1 MRNNYKILYSLAVL
15 FILLVI
21 VVVISNGKLSTNSVS
36 LGSINESQSN
46 LFLTVATSSGMTV
59 TTSSSLVTASSTNR
73 SYYVIVNDGS
83 NTVYLQFND
92 KDATVGSGIRLNAN
106 GGSYEIN
113 PDNLYR
119 GAIRAIA
126 SGGSS
131 NITVMGI

>member
-1 MRNNYKILYSLAVL
+1 MKNNFKIFYGLAGL
-15 FILLVI
+15 FTLIVI
-21 VVVISNGKLSTNSVS
+21 IVIISSSKLSKNLTS
-36 LGSINESQSN
+36 LGSINDSQAN
-46 LFLTVATSSGMTV
+46 LFLTVATSSGMIV
-59 TTSSSLVTASSTNR
+59 TTSSSLVTASSTSR

-92 KDATVGSGIRLNAN
+92 KDATVGSGLRLNAG